1 MHSLMQICTE
11 YLVYMNRCTKISAI
25 FDTSRVIVVLVKRN
39 TVLFSVTD
47 PPLELAFHTQSS

>member
-1 MHSLMQICTE
+1 
-11 YLVYMNRCTKISAI
+11 MNRCTKVSAI